1 MCINYFEN
9 QQESLKKSKE
19 KSNEMSNGKENN
31 SFNVMENV
39 RKVRIN
45 RVKAVILDNSLLKLA
60 KDGANQ
66 SGSCINP

>member
-9 QQESLKKSKE
+9 QQEILKKSKE

-39 RKVRIN
+39 RKVRSN
-45 RVKAVILDNSLLKLA
+45 RAKAVILDNSLLKLA
-60 KDGANQ
+60 KEGSNQ
-66 SGSCINP
+66 SGSCIDP